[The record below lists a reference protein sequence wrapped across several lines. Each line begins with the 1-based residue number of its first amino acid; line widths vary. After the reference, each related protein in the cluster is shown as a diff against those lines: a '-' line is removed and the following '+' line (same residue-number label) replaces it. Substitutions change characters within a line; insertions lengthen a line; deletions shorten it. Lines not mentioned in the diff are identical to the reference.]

1 MQTFLKI
8 MKLIYYFLPQYIIN
22 LIYHQSIAWSN
33 RWQYYKSVLYLS
45 RLHILFFSE
54 KGKFLA
60 LDLGGTNF
68 RVLIVELNGRDVDI
82 QSKTYLIPQRIMLGT
97 GTQVCKT
104 KTLFSL
110 YSSSFIS
117 SSHYPLAILLPHPAQ
132 PVDAPHQSYFY
143 TTGFL
148 PLWVLP
154 MCK

>member
-1 MQTFLKI
+1 
-8 MKLIYYFLPQYIIN
+8 MKLIYYFLPQYITN

-45 RLHILFFSE
+45 RSHILFFSE

-97 GTQVCKT
+97 GTQVCKVKNFPLSLLLLPYLLLSLSFCHIT
-104 KTLFSL
+104 PSCTTSGCPTSVLFLYHRIPSL
-110 YSSSFIS
+110 VG
-117 SSHYPLAILLPHPAQ
+117 SSH
-132 PVDAPHQSYFY
+132 V
-143 TTGFL
+143 
-148 PLWVLP
+148 
-154 MCK
+154 